1 MDSGYYA
8 LSTGLIART
17 QALDTI
23 ANNLAN
29 SSTAGYLAQ
38 RNVFRSLLSASSAAA
53 ASPLNSAI
61 NDYGILGGTT
71 LDLSDGVLQKT
82 GNDLDLAILGPG
94 FFQVK
99 TAGGMVY
106 TRNGSFQVTDSGQL
120 ITAQGDSVMGD
131 TGPITLPP
139 GPVTISA
146 DGTISS
152 NGAVTGKLNLLEFPQ
167 GTAMTSA
174 GGTYYTPPP
183 KVVGAAATGSKV
195 QQGALEGSNVNPIAA
210 TVELI
215 EAERSNEMMQK
226 ALSMFNAEMDK
237 TATQD
242 LPKVG

>member
-8 LSTGLIART
+8 LSTALIART

-29 SSTAGYLAQ
+29 TSTAGYLAQ
-38 RNVFRSLLSASSAAA
+38 RNVFGSLLSASSDAA
-53 ASPLNSAI
+53 ASPLNRAI
-61 NDYGILGGTT
+61 NNYGVLGATT
-71 LDLSDGVLQKT
+71 LDLTDGALQKT
-82 GNDLDLAILGPG
+82 GNDLDVAILGPG

-99 TAGGMVY
+99 TARGLVY

-120 ITAQGDSVMGD
+120 ITAQGDAVMGD

-139 GPVTISA
+139 GPVIISP

-152 NGAVTGKLNLLEFPQ
+152 NGAVTGKLNLMEFPQ
-167 GTAMTSA
+167 GTSMTSM
-174 GGTYYTPPP
+174 GGVYYTPPAN
-183 KVVGAAATGSKV
+183 VVAAPATSSKLE
-195 QQGALEGSNVNPIAA
+195 QGALEGSNVNPIAA
-210 TVELI
+210 TVQLI
-215 EAERSNEMMQK
+215 EAERSDEMMQR